1 MGVLIKQFGGI
12 DQKSNHLVRRPE
24 DLRDARNIAFDTS
37 GYIVKRPGTE
47 AGFASPSGT
56 IDSYYFKSADEMFFV
71 VNESNKIEF
80 YKQDSA
86 GTNTKLTRFTPDITT
101 TSYANAQAIVGSLSC
116 AEYLGCLEF
125 TFTTGTYDVMK
136 YDTDTVYF
144 AGLPATGAVLTT
156 GAGSSTIYFRCFY
169 EYTDYKGN
177 VFYGPYTQISSTTF
191 DATAS
196 LAFNTFYPS
205 STNVCNGFFS
215 KYIIFAPLSPSGVI
229 LSSSNRTM
237 TIISSSG
244 YSAGMKVLVTVDGN
258 ADTTWGR
265 IQILDSTN
273 NSANTSKTS
282 CELTIEAISGASI
295 TFTAASF
302 ANSLTVSF
310 PYALTSTNYTI
321 GSRVRIMI
329 AKSNFESFGYDTC
342 SAIPIN
348 SSASTYTVS
357 YSVLANGSYFADLL
371 SFYDPTTSK
380 LRPPRCKY
388 IATYGSQIAIGACV
402 GIYNLDNNFEV
413 FNSDDL
419 VFYSDISEG
428 DLGENFTATNFE
440 VIGNTFD
447 GSITGLARVR
457 DSLAVFKTRNVFAL
471 DGILAPGEYSL
482 RRVETNGAG
491 CISHKSILINQDF
504 LFFQSQDG
512 LYTFTGFKVDKVTG
526 NLDPFFTAISEANL
540 AKTRS
545 CLDLAN
551 DRWLFYVTDGSV
563 NYIVAFDFNYKQWL
577 IWDGLD
583 CSLGMACTNSYQ
595 VRLIGSSSKKMNSSL
610 YQDSGAAF
618 TAYLKTSWLDLG
630 MPSLQKKANQLRMFS
645 MNPTTAIYSIDHYID
660 WNESKTK
667 TSTLTIPSGFNTE
680 LQKLDIRTC
689 QSWSIKI
696 SNAENKNICIS
707 GVDLGLEAWQ
717 VVDKNA

>member
-1 MGVLIKQFGGI
+1 MGILIKQFGGI
-12 DQKSNHLVRRPE
+12 DQKSNHLTRKPE

-144 AGLPATGAVLTT
+144 AGIPATIAVESGGT
-156 GAGSSTIYFRCFY
+156 AGPLFFRTFY

-177 VFYGPYTQISSTTF
+177 IFYGPYTQTSGYADSTITV
-191 DATAS
+191 
-196 LAFNTFYPS
+196 NTFYGDI
-205 STNVCNGFFS
+205 TNPNNGFFRKRIS
-215 KYIIFAPLSPSGVI
+215 LSLAAAATVSLNSGSRSFTSTAV
-229 LSSSNRTM
+229 
-237 TIISSSG
+237 SG
-244 YSAGMKVLVTVDGN
+244 FVAGEKVLIQTFSVSMTARAPG
-258 ADTTWGR
+258 TT
-265 IQILDSTN
+265 ITKTN
-273 NSANTSKTS
+273 NNSTLVYMDS
-282 CELTIEAISGASI
+282 CELTIESVVGLVV

-302 ANSLTVSF
+302 TDSLSIVINNPFPVTTTFYVGSRTRIICSTSFSANLDYDRQFAFPIGASSLTFAIV
-310 PYALTSTNYTI
+310 PDYIIN
-321 GSRVRIMI
+321 RV
-329 AKSNFESFGYDTC
+329 ET
-342 SAIPIN
+342 
-348 SSASTYTVS
+348 
-357 YSVLANGSYFADLL
+357 LDLL
-371 SFYDPTTSK
+371 SYYDITTSK

-388 IATYGSQIAIGACV
+388 IATYGGQLVVGAAT
-402 GIYNLDNNFEV
+402 GIYDFNNNFNV
-413 FNSDDL
+413 FKNDDL

-447 GSITGLARVR
+447 GSITGMARVR
-457 DSLAVFKTRNVFAL
+457 DSLAIFKTRNVFAM
-471 DGILAPGEYSL
+471 DGVLAQGEYSL

-491 CISHKSILINQDF
+491 CLSHKSILANQDF
-504 LFFQSQDG
+504 LFFQGQDG
-512 LYTFTGFKVDKVTG
+512 LYTFTGFKVDKVTTK
-526 NLDPFFTAISEANL
+526 LDPFFAAISSTDL
-540 AKTRS
+540 QKTRS

-551 DRWLFYVTDGSV
+551 DRWLFYVNSGSSH
-563 NYIVAFDFNYKQWL
+563 YIVAFDFNYKQWL

-583 CSLGMACTNSYQ
+583 CSLGLSCTNDYV
-595 VRLIGSSSKKMNSSL
+595 VRLLSSSSKKMNSSL
-610 YQDSGAAF
+610 FQDSSVAF
-618 TAYLKTSWLDLG
+618 EAYIKTGWMDLQK
-630 MPSLQKKANQLRMFS
+630 PSLQKKANQLRMFS
-645 MNPTTAIYSIDHYID
+645 FNPTTAIYSISHYID
-660 WNESKTK
+660 WNESKVK
-667 TSTLTIPSGFNTE
+667 TSTVTIPSGFNTE

-689 QSWSIKI
+689 QSWSVKI
-696 SNAENKNICIS
+696 SNSENKNICIS
-707 GVDLGLEAWQ
+707 GIDFGLEPWQ